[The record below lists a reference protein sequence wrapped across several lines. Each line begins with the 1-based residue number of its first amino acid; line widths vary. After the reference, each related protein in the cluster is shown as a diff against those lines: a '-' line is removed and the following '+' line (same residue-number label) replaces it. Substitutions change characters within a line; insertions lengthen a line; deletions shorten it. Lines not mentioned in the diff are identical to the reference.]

1 MELRYALRTLA
12 RSRGFTIVAILTLSL
27 GIGANSA
34 IFSVVNAVLLR
45 QLPYADPDRLVL
57 LWGADRAGDDRRN
70 QISFTDMDDWR
81 THNHVFEEV
90 AAYEHW
96 NAGMA
101 GDFAPE
107 RVPGMQVS
115 DGYFALMRGTPL
127 LGRVLLP
134 EDQIDGK
141 DYVVVL
147 GYDIWRRKFGG
158 DPKAVGRT
166 VEMSGRPYTIVGVMP
181 ASFRPLPASLVGKH
195 AELYRPVAERH
206 DDNERA
212 SRHLRA
218 IARLKPGVTTAQ
230 AQAEIDLLTRRQ
242 AAEHP
247 QSDKGRGVR
256 IVTLR
261 DDLVRNLRQAL
272 LVLQG
277 AVCFVLLIACANMA
291 NLLLARSAGRRKELA
306 IRTALGAGRFSLASQ
321 ALTESMVLALAGGT
335 CGLWLASWGTDLLQK
350 LGTTVIPEL
359 AGIQL
364 DGRVLVFTLAISLAT
379 GVLFGLAP
387 ALQAAP
393 DPIEGLKA
401 GGRSSGGGFGSG
413 TANRGVHHALVISQ
427 MAIALVLLAGA
438 GLLVRS
444 FARLQGVQPGFEPRN
459 VLTGNLALPEIHY
472 PTAAKQVA
480 FYRTAIEKL
489 RQLPGVR
496 YAAAVSVLPESTN
509 FDTTATQIE
518 GHDVAPGEEPYLDR
532 YIVTPDYFRTLS
544 IPLVRGRLFTEL
556 DTGQRPPV
564 ALINETA
571 ARVYWPGQDPLGKRL
586 RVGGFDVPMQKA
598 PWRTIVGVVRDV
610 YQYGLDG
617 QRSAQL
623 YFPHEQFPTG
633 YMTLVVKCTGD
644 PALLAAGVRAQIRT
658 VDKDQPL
665 YDVATMEEVMA
676 EAIAGRRF
684 SLVLLATFSG
694 IALSLAAVGIYGV
707 ISYSVTQRTQEL
719 GTRMALGAQR
729 RDILRLVL
737 GQGMALI
744 LSGACAGA
752 LAALLLTRFLAGLLF
767 GVSATD
773 AAAFG
778 GAIIV
783 LMAVALAAC
792 YLPARRAARARIP
805 LGITAISQCA
815 IIGVMALP

>member
-1 MELRYALRTLA
+1 MPGLLYQLRYALRTLA
-12 RSRGFTIVAILTLSL
+12 RSRSFTVVAILTLSL
-27 GIGANSA
+27 GIGVNSA
-34 IFSVVNAVLLR
+34 IFSVVNAVLL
-45 QLPYADPDRLVL
+45 QPLPYADPDRLVL
-57 LWGADRAGDDRRN
+57 LWGANQAGGDRRN

-81 THNHVFEEV
+81 QQNHVFEDV

-96 NAGMA
+96 DASMA

-147 GYDIWRRKFGG
+147 GYDLWRRKFGA
-158 DPKAVGRT
+158 DPKVVGRT

-195 AELYRPVAERH
+195 AELYRPVAEKH
-206 DDNERA
+206 DDNDRA

-242 AAEHP
+242 QAGHP
-247 QSDKGRGVR
+247 ESDKGRTARV
-256 IVTLR
+256 VTLR

-277 AVCFVLLIACANMA
+277 AVCFVLLIACANLA

-306 IRTALGAGRFSLASQ
+306 IRSALGAGRFQLARQ
-321 ALTESMVLALAGGT
+321 ALTESMLLALAGGT
-335 CGLWLASWGTDLLQK
+335 CGLCLASWGTDLLQK
-350 LGTTVIPEL
+350 LGARVIPEL
-359 AGIQL
+359 AGVQL
-364 DGRVLVFTLAISLAT
+364 DARVLMFTLAISLAT

-387 ALQAAP
+387 ALQTTP
-393 DPIEGLKA
+393 DAIEGLKA
-401 GGRSSGGGFGSG
+401 GGRSSGAGS
-413 TANRGVHHALVISQ
+413 TVNWGVRRALVISQ
-427 MAIALVLLAGA
+427 MAVALVLLAGA

-444 FARLQGVQPGFEPRN
+444 FARLQDVQPGFDPRN
-459 VLTGNLALPEIHY
+459 VLTGNLALPTVRY
-472 PTAAKQVA
+472 PIGPKQTT
-480 FYRTAIEKL
+480 FYRMAIE
-489 RQLPGVR
+489 RIRRLPGVR
-496 YAAAVSVLPESTN
+496 YAAAVNVLPETTN
-509 FDTTATQIE
+509 FDTTGTQME
-518 GHDVAPGEEPYLDR
+518 GHNVTPGEEPYLDR

-544 IPLVRGRLFTEL
+544 IPLVRGRLFTEQ
-556 DTGQRPPV
+556 DNGQMPLV

-571 ARVYWPGQDPLGKRL
+571 ARMYWQGRNPLGKRF
-586 RVGGFDVPMQKA
+586 RVGGFDVPMDKA
-598 PWRTIVGVVRDV
+598 PWRTIVGVVQDV

-623 YFPHEQFPTG
+623 YFPHAQFPTG
-633 YMTLVVKCTGD
+633 FMTLVVKCASD
-644 PALLAAGVRAQIRT
+644 PAQLAAGVRAGIRT

-665 YDVATMEEVMA
+665 YDVATMDEVMA
-676 EAIAGRRF
+676 DAMAGRRF
-684 SLVLLATFSG
+684 SLVLLAIFSW
-694 IALSLAAVGIYGV
+694 IALSLAALGIYGV

-737 GQGMALI
+737 GQGMAMI
-744 LSGACAGA
+744 LAGA
-752 LAALLLTRFLAGLLF
+752 GAGAVAALLLTRFLASLLF

-773 AAAFG
+773 AFAFG
-778 GAIIV
+778 GAIAM
-783 LMAVALAAC
+783 LMAVGLAAC
-792 YLPARRAARARIP
+792 YLPARRAARADP
-805 LGITAISQCA
+805 
-815 IIGVMALP
+815 MAALRWE

>member
-1 MELRYALRTLA
+1 VALRYAFRTLA
-12 RSRGFTIVAILTLSL
+12 KSRGFTVVAILTLAL

-57 LWGADRAGDDRRN
+57 LWGSDQADSDRRN

-81 THNHVFEEV
+81 RQNHVFEGV

-96 NAGMA
+96 DASMA

-115 DGYFALMRGTPL
+115 DGYFSLMRGTPL

-147 GYDIWRRKFGG
+147 GYDLWQRKFGG
-158 DPKAVGRT
+158 DPKVVGRT
-166 VEMSGRPYTIVGVMP
+166 VDISGRPYTIVGVMP
-181 ASFRPLPASLVGKH
+181 ASFHPLPASLVGKH
-195 AELYRPVAERH
+195 AELYRPVAEKH
-206 DDNERA
+206 DENERA

-230 AQAEIDLLTRRQ
+230 AQAEIGLLARRQ
-242 AAEHP
+242 AAQHP
-247 QSDKGRGVR
+247 ESDKGRGVHV
-256 IVTLR
+256 VTLR

-306 IRTALGAGRFSLASQ
+306 IRSALGAGRLDLARQ
-321 ALTESMVLALAGGT
+321 ALTESMLLALAGGT
-335 CGLWLASWGTDLLQK
+335 CGLCLASWGTDLLQK
-350 LGTTVIPEL
+350 LGTKVIPEL

-379 GVLFGLAP
+379 GVLFGLVP
-387 ALQAAP
+387 ALQSAP
-393 DPIEGLKA
+393 DAIEGLKA
-401 GGRSSGGGFGSG
+401 GGRSSSGGSGGGA
-413 TANRGVHHALVISQ
+413 ANRGVRRALVISQ
-427 MAIALVLLAGA
+427 MAFALVLLAGA

-459 VLTGNLALPEIHY
+459 VLTGNLALPEVRY
-472 PTAAKQVA
+472 PTEPKQVA
-480 FYRTAIEKL
+480 FYRTAIE
-489 RQLPGVR
+489 RIQQLPGVR
-496 YAAAVSVLPESTN
+496 YAAAVNVLPESTN
-509 FDTTATQIE
+509 FDTTGTQME
-518 GHDVAPGEEPYLDR
+518 GHNVPPGEEPYLDR
-532 YIVTPDYFRTLS
+532 YIVTPEYFRALS
-544 IPLVRGRLFTEL
+544 IPLVRGRLFTEQ
-556 DTGQRPPV
+556 DNAQAPQV

-571 ARVYWPGQDPLGKRL
+571 ARMYWQGQDPLGKRF
-586 RVGGFDVPMQKA
+586 RVGGFDVTMEKA
-598 PWRTIVGVVRDV
+598 PWRTIVGIVRDV
-610 YQYGLDG
+610 YQYGLDA

-623 YFPHEQFPTG
+623 YFPHAQFPAR
-633 YMTLVVKCTGD
+633 YMTLVVKCASD
-644 PALLAAGVRAQIRT
+644 PAQLAAAVRARVRS

-665 YDVATMEEVMA
+665 YDMATMEEVMA
-676 EAIAGRRF
+676 EGTAGRRF
-684 SLVLLATFSG
+684 SLVLLAIFSC

-737 GQGMALI
+737 GQGMAMI
-744 LSGACAGA
+744 LAGA
-752 LAALLLTRFLAGLLF
+752 GAGAVAALLLTRFLASLLF

-773 AAAFG
+773 ALAFG
-778 GAIIV
+778 AAIAV
-783 LMAVALAAC
+783 LIAVALAAC
-792 YLPARRAARARIP
+792 YLPARRAARADP
-805 LGITAISQCA
+805 
-815 IIGVMALP
+815 MAALRWE

>member
-1 MELRYALRTLA
+1 VA
-12 RSRGFTIVAILTLSL
+12 AILTLSL

-45 QLPYADPDRLVL
+45 RLPYADPDRLVL
-57 LWGADRAGDDRRN
+57 LWGADQTDSDRRN

-81 THNHVFEEV
+81 QQNHVFEDV

-96 NAGMA
+96 DASMA

-115 DGYFALMRGTPL
+115 DGYFSLMRGTPL

-134 EDQIDGK
+134 EDQIAGK

-147 GYDIWRRKFGG
+147 GYDLWQRKFGG
-158 DPKAVGRT
+158 DPKVVGRT

-195 AELYRPVAERH
+195 AELYRPVAEKH

-218 IARLKPGVTTAQ
+218 IARLKPGVTAAQ
-230 AQAEIDLLTRRQ
+230 AQAEIGLLAGRQ
-242 AAEHP
+242 AAGHP
-247 QSDKGRGVR
+247 ESDKGRGVR
-256 IVTLR
+256 VVTLR

-306 IRTALGAGRFSLASQ
+306 IRSALGAGRLDLARQ
-321 ALTESMVLALAGGT
+321 ALTESMLLALAGGT
-335 CGLWLASWGTDLLQK
+335 CGLCLASWGTDLLQK
-350 LGTTVIPEL
+350 LGTTAIPEL

-364 DGRVLVFTLAISLAT
+364 DGRVLGFTLAVSLAT
-379 GVLFGLAP
+379 GVLFGLVP
-387 ALQAAP
+387 ALQSAP
-393 DPIEGLKA
+393 DAIEGLKA
-401 GGRSSGGGFGSG
+401 GGRGSSGGW
-413 TANRGVHHALVISQ
+413 TANRGVRRALVISQ
-427 MAIALVLLAGA
+427 MAVALVLLAGA

-444 FARLQGVQPGFEPRN
+444 FARLQGVQPGFEPAN
-459 VLTGNLALPEIHY
+459 VLTGNLALPEVRY
-472 PTAAKQVA
+472 PTGAKQVA
-480 FYRTAIEKL
+480 FYRTAIERI

-496 YAAAVSVLPESTN
+496 YAAAVNVLPESTN
-509 FDTTATQIE
+509 FDTTGTQME
-518 GHDVAPGEEPYLDR
+518 GHHVPPGEEPYLDR
-532 YIVTPDYFRTLS
+532 YIVTPDYFRALS
-544 IPLVRGRLFTEL
+544 IPLVRGRLFTEQ
-556 DTGQRPPV
+556 DSAQTPQV

-571 ARVYWPGQDPLGKRL
+571 ARMYWQGQDPLGKRF
-586 RVGGFDVPMQKA
+586 RVGGFDVPMEKA
-598 PWRTIVGVVRDV
+598 PWRTVVGVVRDV
-610 YQYGLDG
+610 YQYGLDA

-623 YFPHEQFPTG
+623 YFPYAQFPTR
-633 YMTLVVKCTGD
+633 YMTLVVKCASD
-644 PALLAAGVRAQIRT
+644 PAQLAAGVRARVRT

-665 YDVATMEEVMA
+665 YDVATMDEVMA
-676 EAIAGRRF
+676 DAMAGRRF
-684 SLVLLATFSG
+684 SLVLLAIFSG

-707 ISYSVTQRTQEL
+707 VSYSVTQRTQEF

-737 GQGMALI
+737 GQGMAMI
-744 LSGACAGA
+744 LAGA
-752 LAALLLTRFLAGLLF
+752 GAGAVAALLLTRFLASLLF

-778 GAIIV
+778 GAIVV
-783 LMAVALAAC
+783 LIAVALAAC
-792 YLPARRAARARIP
+792 YLPARRAARADP
-805 LGITAISQCA
+805 LA
-815 IIGVMALP
+815 ALRWE

>member
-1 MELRYALRTLA
+1 VAGQFQYALRTLA

-34 IFSVVNAVLLR
+34 IFSVVNAVLL
-45 QLPYADPDRLVL
+45 QPLPYADPDRLVL
-57 LWGADRAGDDRRN
+57 LWGADRAGGDRRS

-81 THNHVFEEV
+81 KQNHVFEDV
-90 AAYEHW
+90 AADEHW
-96 NAGMA
+96 DASMA

-107 RVPGMQVS
+107 RVPGMKVS
-115 DGYFALMRGTPL
+115 DGYFSLMRGTPL
-127 LGRVLLP
+127 LGRVFLP

-147 GYDIWRRKFGG
+147 GYDLWRRKFGG
-158 DPKAVGRT
+158 DPKVVGRT

-195 AELYRPVAERH
+195 AELYRPVAEKH

-230 AQAEIDLLTRRQ
+230 AQAEIDLLARRQ
-242 AAEHP
+242 AAGHP
-247 QSDKGRGVR
+247 ESDKGRGVR
-256 IVTLR
+256 AVTLR

-306 IRTALGAGRFSLASQ
+306 IRSALGAGRFELARH
-321 ALTESMVLALAGGT
+321 ALTESILLALAGGT

-350 LGTTVIPEL
+350 LGTRVIPEL

-364 DGRVLVFTLAISLAT
+364 DGRVLVFTLALSLAT

-393 DPIEGLKA
+393 DAIEGLKA
-401 GGRSSGGGFGSG
+401 GGRSLGA
-413 TANRGVHHALVISQ
+413 TANRGVRRALVISQ
-427 MAIALVLLAGA
+427 MAVALVLLAGA

-459 VLTGNLALPEIHY
+459 VLTGNLALPTVRY
-472 PTAAKQVA
+472 PTGPKQA
-480 FYRTAIEKL
+480 TFYRTAINQI

-496 YAAAVSVLPESTN
+496 YAAAVNVLPESTN
-509 FDTTATQIE
+509 FDTTATQME
-518 GHDVAPGEEPYLDR
+518 GHNVPPGEEPYLDR
-532 YIVTPDYFRTLS
+532 YIVTLDYFRALS
-544 IPLVRGRLFTEL
+544 IALVRGRLFTEQ
-556 DTGQRPPV
+556 DNEQVPMV

-571 ARVYWPGQDPLGKRL
+571 ARMYWQGQDPLGKRF
-586 RVGGFDVPMQKA
+586 RVGGFDVPMEKA
-598 PWRTIVGVVRDV
+598 PWRIIVGVVRDV
-610 YQYGLDG
+610 YQYGLDA

-623 YFPHEQFPTG
+623 YFPHAQFPTG
-633 YMTLVVKCTGD
+633 YMTLVVKCASD
-644 PALLAAGVRAQIRT
+644 PAQLAAGLRARIRT

-676 EAIAGRRF
+676 DSTAGRRF
-684 SLVLLATFSG
+684 SLVLLAIFSC
-694 IALSLAAVGIYGV
+694 IALSLAAVGIYGM
-707 ISYSVTQRTQEL
+707 ISYSVAQRTQEL

-737 GQGMALI
+737 GQGMAMI
-744 LSGACAGA
+744 LAGAGAGA
-752 LAALLLTRFLAGLLF
+752 LAALLLTRFLASLLF
-767 GVSATD
+767 GVSTTD
-773 AAAFG
+773 AVAFG
-778 GAIIV
+778 GAIVV
-783 LMAVALAAC
+783 LIAVALAAC
-792 YLPARRAARARIP
+792 YLPARRAARADPI
-805 LGITAISQCA
+805 A
-815 IIGVMALP
+815 ALRWE